1 MPARC
6 PAGQWDAAAAPK
18 PDNLHVRQLN
28 PHTTVFGGLFM
39 GRKRFDEMPCAI
51 AQTLNQVGDW
61 WTLLIVRDAMK
72 GARRFSDFHDSTG
85 IAKNILTDRLNKLV
99 ENRIMAREEV
109 GVRGQRQEYVLTERG
124 EALLPILIAMQQWG
138 DKWIYGDKPR
148 PVELIDVRSGENLA
162 PLTVCNESGEALTH
176 HDIGPRTEQSEGVQI
191 LARRSCN

>member
-1 MPARC
+1 
-6 PAGQWDAAAAPK
+6 
-18 PDNLHVRQLN
+18 
-28 PHTTVFGGLFM
+28 M

-99 ENRIMAREEV
+99 ENSIMAREEV
-109 GVRGQRQEYVLTERG
+109 GVRGHRQEYILTRRG

-138 DKWIYGDKPR
+138 DEWVYNEHDR
-148 PVELIDVRSGENLA
+148 PVELIDVRTGEKLA
-162 PLTVCNESGEALTH
+162 PLAVANESGAPLTH
-176 HDIGPRTEQSEGVQI
+176 RDIGSKPETGNCAEN
-191 LARRSCN
+191 RSGRASA

>member
-1 MPARC
+1 
-6 PAGQWDAAAAPK
+6 
-18 PDNLHVRQLN
+18 
-28 PHTTVFGGLFM
+28 M

-99 ENRIMAREEV
+99 ENSIMAREEV
-109 GVRGQRQEYVLTERG
+109 GVRGQRQEYILTKRG

-138 DKWIYGDKPR
+138 DEWVYNEHDR
-148 PVELIDVRSGENLA
+148 PVELIDVRTGEKLA
-162 PLTVCNESGEALTH
+162 SLAVANESGAAMTH
-176 HDIGPRTEQSEGVQI
+176 RDIGFKPESAAGAEN
-191 LARRSCN
+191 RSGRASG

>member
-1 MPARC
+1 
-6 PAGQWDAAAAPK
+6 
-18 PDNLHVRQLN
+18 
-28 PHTTVFGGLFM
+28 M

-109 GVRGQRQEYVLTERG
+109 GVRGHRQEYVLTDRG
-124 EALLPILIAMQQWG
+124 EALFPILIAMQQWG
-138 DKWIYGDKPR
+138 DFWVYGNEDLP
-148 PVELIDVRSGENLA
+148 IDLVDTRTGESLA
-162 PLTVCNESGEALTH
+162 PLTVVNESGDRVSL
-176 HDIGPRTEQSEGVQI
+176 HDVGPRAGSECA
-191 LARRSCN
+191 ARRAANDSGR

>member
-1 MPARC
+1 
-6 PAGQWDAAAAPK
+6 
-18 PDNLHVRQLN
+18 
-28 PHTTVFGGLFM
+28 M

-99 ENRIMAREEV
+99 ENGVMEREEV

-124 EALLPILIAMQQWG
+124 EELFPILMAMQQWG
-138 DKWIYGDKPR
+138 DKWIFGQDEMPSVVYDAR
-148 PVELIDVRSGENLA
+148 NGENLA
-162 PLTVCNESGEALTH
+162 PIQVANESGDAVSHRDVTTKA
-176 HDIGPRTEQSEGVQI
+176 GPGLRLRET
-191 LARRSCN
+191 A